1 MRGIALSLFVVGL
14 ISTASPVFA
23 KDLVENQRS
32 TVAAVV
38 DPAQQVRDLARMLR
52 GNDLSGLVQA
62 TVPPSTYQLMRQA
75 YELHRMQPTSEHERA
90 KFAEHLAKLSAPDAV
105 DKLMA
110 EIEPKLV
117 EVRPQAPAAVMMGLG
132 ALQMAVLSK
141 DSDLTP
147 EQRAS
152 LQQAL
157 PGLQQWAST
166 TDFLSSLSMRQAL
179 TLISDAVRGTG
190 VRSVDELKQMSFEQV
205 LAKAETVFAAGK
217 QALLIYGLDVNAIV
231 DSLQV
236 DVVEINGTKARVRTT
251 VTVFDAPISSEHEL
265 VLLEG
270 RWYGKEAVKHWSD
283 HAVAQSEG

>member
-14 ISTASPVFA
+14 ISTANPLYA
-23 KDLVENQRS
+23 KNIVENQRN
-32 TVAAVV
+32 TVSSVA
-38 DPAQQVRDLARMLR
+38 DPAQQVRDLARMVR
-52 GNDLSGLVQA
+52 DNDLSGLVQA

-75 YELHRMQPTSEHERA
+75 YELHRLQPTSEQERS
-90 KFAEHLAKLSAPDAV
+90 KFAEGLARISAPDAV
-105 DKLMA
+105 DNLMA

-141 DSDLTP
+141 DSDLTA

-190 VRSVDELKQMSFEQV
+190 VQSVDELKQMSFEQV
-205 LAKAETVFAAGK
+205 LGKTETVFAAGK
-217 QALLIYGLDVNAIV
+217 QALLIYGLDLNAIV

-236 DVVEINGTKARVRTT
+236 DVVEINGTTARVRTT

-270 RWYGKEAVKHWSD
+270 RWYGKEAVKHWSE
-283 HAVAQSEG
+283 HAVAHSGG